1 MKNKKISVVL
11 IFLFT
16 LSAFFFNS
24 CAPAYT
30 PNVINAPLLN
40 NKKEFQADLAGGISG
55 TDVQLAYAAGK
66 HIGIM
71 VNGSYRD
78 NTSDTTTNYHKHT
91 FIEAGIGY
99 YTTFSKDGHF
109 EVFGGYGYGNAD
121 VRASSIF
128 NTMVITKATYHRFFV
143 QPDIGFSSEF
153 FDIAFSPRIV
163 VVNMQPE
170 ELEFTTIT
178 SAFIEPTGTIRFG
191 YKFLYLTSQAGLS
204 LPITKISSETW
215 FEYQPFIFSLG
226 IKIKIGKI
234 YDEAARY

>member
-1 MKNKKISVVL
+1 MKNKTTFFIIIFAFSV
-11 IFLFT
+11 
-16 LSAFFFNS
+16 SALFFNS

-40 NKKEFQADLAGGISG
+40 NKNEFQADLAAGISG
-55 TDVQLAYAAGK
+55 TDLQLAYAAGK
-66 HIGIM
+66 HIGFM

-78 NTSDTTTNYHKHT
+78 NTSDTTTNYHKHS

-109 EVFGGYGYGNAD
+109 ELFGGYGYGDAD
-121 VRASSIF
+121 VRA
-128 NTMVITKATYHRFFV
+128 NTILNTVNTTKATYHRVFV

-153 FDIAFSPRIV
+153 FDIAFSPRFV
-163 VVNMQPE
+163 VINMHPE
-170 ELEFTTIT
+170 ELEYTTIT
-178 SAFIEPTGTIRFG
+178 SAFIEPAGTIRFG

-204 LPITKISSETW
+204 LPITKISSESW

-234 YDEAARY
+234 YDETARY